1 MRLISAHVARFKSVT
16 DSGWF
21 DIDDKVTALVGKNE
35 SGKTAVLEAMY
46 RHNPLPSGHH
56 TGFEELRDYPR
67 RYRARD
73 KTTIPRTEPVNL
85 TFLIED
91 EDRAAVAEQFG
102 HNALSRGEV
111 TVSRRYGNKSTWW
124 SPIADETAILRHLVD
139 RAGLDPDRYVKD
151 SFDATSTALSADDD
165 AAGAIALAK
174 DLEERYVEAD
184 VRAILLRPDYAS

>member
-102 HNALSRGEV
+102 HNALSAARSPSRGA
-111 TVSRRYGNKSTWW
+111 TATSRRGGPRSLTRRQSSDTWLTAPDW
-124 SPIADETAILRHLVD
+124 IRIAT
-139 RAGLDPDRYVKD
+139 
-151 SFDATSTALSADDD
+151 
-165 AAGAIALAK
+165 
-174 DLEERYVEAD
+174 
-184 VRAILLRPDYAS
+184 